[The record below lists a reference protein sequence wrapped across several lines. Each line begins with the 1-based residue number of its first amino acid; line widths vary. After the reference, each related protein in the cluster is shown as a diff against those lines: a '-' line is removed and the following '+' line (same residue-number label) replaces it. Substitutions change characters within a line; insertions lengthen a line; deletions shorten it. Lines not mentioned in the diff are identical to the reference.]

1 MKEIISKLESK
12 KGITLVALVITIVVL
27 LILAGASINLVVGN
41 QGILTKSKKVSEDT
55 KQAAIKEQIDLA
67 LTNYQ
72 IEKIANDNLNFK
84 DYMEDEEQSGIKNF
98 EVIDENPS
106 EDVQL
111 IGRVD
116 GRIIIIKTDGSYV
129 LAKGDNLVK
138 NGFGKNGNENFP
150 DFTNNNGVFSLATDS
165 YRLISSSD
173 FIEVDT
179 FKKYYQAMIGK
190 QKENIGFHY
199 IGFAEY
205 DRDKNLIADQ
215 NVMYVSGSL
224 TYLEK
229 ELKDGDTEIY
239 LNDLSGFEK
248 SNLGAFWEKTG
259 LIFWNYK
266 DSTGYE
272 YPEETYSKN
281 VYYNLFDDSSF
292 ETDSNKIKLKQVWN
306 HGTIAA
312 ETKISQSNKGAN
324 YNYGILANKP
334 LNEKY
339 KIYENKIEGVDNT
352 GSDKETGLFR
362 AGTKYVKILFLINWG
377 NEPSNS
383 QVNFKDIV
391 FAECE

>member
-27 LILAGASINLVVGN
+27 LILAGVSINLVVGN
-41 QGILTKSKKVSEDT
+41 QGILTKTKKADEDA

-84 DYMEDEEQSGIKNF
+84 DYMEDEEQSGIKNL

-106 EDVQL
+106 EDIQL
-111 IGRVD
+111 IGRID
-116 GRIIIIKTDGSYV
+116 GRIIIMKTDGSYV
-129 LAKGDNLVK
+129 LTKGDNLVK

-150 DFTNNNGVFSLATDS
+150 DFTNDNGVFSLTTDS

-179 FKKYYQAMIGK
+179 SKKYYQSMIGG
-190 QKENIGFHY
+190 QKENVGFHY

-248 SNLGAFWEKTG
+248 SNFGASWSKTG

-292 ETDSNKIKLKQVWN
+292 EANSNKIKLKQAWN

-312 ETKISQSNKGAN
+312 GTKVSQSNKGAN
-324 YNYGILANKP
+324 YNYGLVKGNRLTK
-334 LNEKY
+334 KY
-339 KIYENKIEGVDNT
+339 KFYENIIEGINNT
-352 GSDKETGLFR
+352 GSEKNGLFR
-362 AGTKYVKILFLINWG
+362 AGTRYVKILFLINYG
-377 NEPSNS
+377 NESSNL
-383 QVNFKDIV
+383 QVDFKDII

>member
-27 LILAGASINLVVGN
+27 LILAGVSINLVVGN
-41 QGILTKSKKVSEDT
+41 QGILTKTKKADEDA

-84 DYMEDEEQSGIKNF
+84 DYMEDEEQSGIKDL

-106 EDVQL
+106 EEVQL
-111 IGRVD
+111 IGRID
-116 GRIIIIKTDGSYV
+116 GRIIIMKTDGSYV
-129 LAKGDNLVK
+129 LTKGDNLVK

-150 DFTNNNGVFSLATDS
+150 DFTNNNGVFSLTTDR
-165 YRLISSSD
+165 YKLISSSD

-179 FKKYYQAMIGK
+179 SKKYYQSMIGA
-190 QKENIGFHY
+190 QKENVGFHY

-229 ELKDGDTEIY
+229 ELKDGDKEVY
-239 LNDLSGFEK
+239 LNDLSGFQK
-248 SNLGAFWEKTG
+248 NNLDAAWPKTG

-312 ETKISQSNKGAN
+312 GTKVSQSNKGAN
-324 YNYGILANKP
+324 YNYGLVKGNRLTK
-334 LNEKY
+334 KY
-339 KIYENKIEGVDNT
+339 KFYENIIEGINNT
-352 GSDKETGLFR
+352 GSEKNGLFR
-362 AGTKYVKILFLINWG
+362 AGTKYVKILFLINYG
-377 NEPSNS
+377 NESSNL
-383 QVNFKDIV
+383 QVNFKDII

>member
-1 MKEIISKLESK
+1 M
-12 KGITLVALVITIVVL
+12 
-27 LILAGASINLVVGN
+27 VVGN
-41 QGILTKSKKVSEDT
+41 QGILTKTKKADEDA

-84 DYMEDEEQSGIKNF
+84 DYMEDEEQSGIKDL

-106 EDVQL
+106 EEVQL
-111 IGRVD
+111 IGRID
-116 GRIIIIKTDGSYV
+116 GRIIIMKTDGSYV
-129 LAKGDNLVK
+129 LTKGDNLVK

-150 DFTNNNGVFSLATDS
+150 DFTNNNGVFSLTTDR
-165 YRLISSSD
+165 YKLISSSD

-179 FKKYYQAMIGK
+179 SKKYYQSMIGA
-190 QKENIGFHY
+190 QKENVGFHY

-229 ELKDGDTEIY
+229 ELKDGDKEVY
-239 LNDLSGFEK
+239 LNDLSGFQK
-248 SNLGAFWEKTG
+248 NNLDAAWPKTG

-292 ETDSNKIKLKQVWN
+292 ETDSNKIKLKQ
-306 HGTIAA
+306 
-312 ETKISQSNKGAN
+312 
-324 YNYGILANKP
+324 
-334 LNEKY
+334 
-339 KIYENKIEGVDNT
+339 
-352 GSDKETGLFR
+352 
-362 AGTKYVKILFLINWG
+362 
-377 NEPSNS
+377 
-383 QVNFKDIV
+383 
-391 FAECE
+391 

>member
-111 IGRVD
+111 IGRID
-116 GRIIIIKTDGSYV
+116 GRIIVMKTDGSYV
-129 LAKGDNLVK
+129 LTKGDNLVK

-150 DFTNNNGVFSLATDS
+150 DFTNDNGVFSLTTDS
-165 YRLISSSD
+165 YRLIRSSD

-179 FKKYYQAMIGK
+179 SKKYYQAIIGK

-205 DRDKNLIADQ
+205 DRDKNLIADS

-248 SNLGAFWEKTG
+248 SNFVASWSKTG

-383 QVNFKDIV
+383 QLNFKDIV

>member
-27 LILAGASINLVVGN
+27 LILAGVSINLVVGN
-41 QGILTKSKKVSEDT
+41 QGILTKTKKADEDT

-84 DYMEDEEQSGIKNF
+84 DYMEDEEQSGIKNL

-106 EDVQL
+106 EEVQL
-111 IGRVD
+111 IGRID
-116 GRIIIIKTDGSYV
+116 GRIIIMKTDGSYV
-129 LAKGDNLVK
+129 LTKGDNLVK

-150 DFTNNNGVFSLATDS
+150 DFTNNNGVFSLTTDR
-165 YRLISSSD
+165 YKLISSSD

-179 FKKYYQAMIGK
+179 SKKYYQSMIGA
-190 QKENIGFHY
+190 QKENLGFHY

-229 ELKDGDTEIY
+229 ELKDGAKEVY
-239 LNDLSGFEK
+239 LNDLSGFQK
-248 SNLGAFWEKTG
+248 NNLDAALPKTG

-292 ETDSNKIKLKQVWN
+292 EANSNKIKLKQAWN

-312 ETKISQSNKGAN
+312 GTKVSQSNKGAN
-324 YNYGILANKP
+324 YNYGLVEGNRLTK
-334 LNEKY
+334 KY
-339 KIYENKIEGVDNT
+339 KFYENIIEGINNT
-352 GSDKETGLFR
+352 GSERNGLFR
-362 AGTKYVKILFLINWG
+362 AGTKYVKILFLINYG
-377 NEPSNS
+377 NESSNL
-383 QVNFKDIV
+383 QVDFKDII

>member
-27 LILAGASINLVVGN
+27 LILAGVSINLVVGN
-41 QGILTKSKKVSEDT
+41 QGILTKTKKADEDA

-84 DYMEDEEQSGIKNF
+84 DYMEDEEQSGIKDL

-106 EDVQL
+106 EEVQL
-111 IGRVD
+111 IGRID
-116 GRIIIIKTDGSYV
+116 GRIIIMKTDGSYV
-129 LAKGDNLVK
+129 LTKGDNLVK

-150 DFTNNNGVFSLATDS
+150 DFTNNNGVFSLTTDR
-165 YRLISSSD
+165 YKLISSSD

-179 FKKYYQAMIGK
+179 SKKYYQSMIGA
-190 QKENIGFHY
+190 QKENVGFHY

-229 ELKDGDTEIY
+229 ELKDGDKEVY
-239 LNDLSGFEK
+239 LNDLSGFQK
-248 SNLGAFWEKTG
+248 NNLDADWPKTG

-312 ETKISQSNKGAN
+312 GTKVSQSNKGAN
-324 YNYGILANKP
+324 YNYGLVKGNRLTK
-334 LNEKY
+334 KY
-339 KIYENKIEGVDNT
+339 KFYENIIEGINNT
-352 GSDKETGLFR
+352 GSEKNGLFR
-362 AGTKYVKILFLINWG
+362 AGTKYVKILFLINYG
-377 NEPSNS
+377 NESSNL
-383 QVNFKDIV
+383 QVNFKDII

>member
-27 LILAGASINLVVGN
+27 LILAGVSINLVVGN
-41 QGILTKSKKVSEDT
+41 QGILTKTKKADEDA

-84 DYMEDEEQSGIKNF
+84 DYMEDEEQSGIKNL

-106 EDVQL
+106 ENVQL
-111 IGRVD
+111 IGRID
-116 GRIIIIKTDGSYV
+116 GRIIIMKTDGSYV
-129 LAKGDNLVK
+129 LTKGDNLVK

-150 DFTNNNGVFSLATDS
+150 DFTNNNGVFSLTTDR
-165 YRLISSSD
+165 YKLISSSD

-179 FKKYYQAMIGK
+179 SKKYYQSIIGS
-190 QKENIGFHY
+190 QKEDVGYHY
-199 IGFAEY
+199 IGLAEF
-205 DRDKNLIADQ
+205 DIDKNLIIDQ

-229 ELKDGDTEIY
+229 ELKNGDTEVY
-239 LNDLSGFEK
+239 LNNLSGFQK
-248 SNLGAFWEKTG
+248 NNLGVLWQKTG

-292 ETDSNKIKLKQVWN
+292 EANSNKIKLKQAWN

-312 ETKISQSNKGAN
+312 GTKVSQSNKGAN
-324 YNYGILANKP
+324 YNYGLVKGNRLTK
-334 LNEKY
+334 KY
-339 KIYENKIEGVDNT
+339 KFYENIIEGINNT
-352 GSDKETGLFR
+352 ESEKNGLFR
-362 AGTKYVKILFLINWG
+362 AGTKYVKILFLINYG
-377 NEPSNS
+377 NESSNL
-383 QVNFKDIV
+383 QVNFKDII

>member
-27 LILAGASINLVVGN
+27 LILAGVSINLVVGN
-41 QGILTKSKKVSEDT
+41 QGILTKTKKVSEDT

-72 IEKIANDNLNFK
+72 IEKLANDNLNFK
-84 DYMEDEEQSGIKNF
+84 DYMEDEEQSGIKNL

-106 EDVQL
+106 EDIQL
-111 IGRVD
+111 IGRID
-116 GRIIIIKTDGSYV
+116 GRIIIMKTDGSYV
-129 LAKGDNLVK
+129 LTKGDNLVK

-150 DFTNNNGVFSLATDS
+150 DFTNNNGVFSLTTDS
-165 YRLISSSD
+165 YKFISSSD

-179 FKKYYQAMIGK
+179 SKKYYQSMIGE
-190 QKENIGFHY
+190 QKENVGFHY
-199 IGFAEY
+199 IGFTEY
-205 DRDKNLIADQ
+205 DRDKNLITDQ

-239 LNDLSGFEK
+239 LNDLSGFK
-248 SNLGAFWEKTG
+248 KDNLGASWQKTG

-281 VYYNLFDDSSF
+281 VYYNLFDGSSF
-292 ETDSNKIKLKQVWN
+292 EVNSNKIKLKQAWN

-312 ETKISQSNKGAN
+312 GIKVSQSNKGAN
-324 YNYGILANKP
+324 YNYGVVNGNRLTK
-334 LNEKY
+334 KY
-339 KIYENKIEGVDNT
+339 KFYENKIEGVDNT
-352 GSDKETGLFR
+352 GSDKKTGLFR
-362 AGTKYVKILFLINWG
+362 AGTKYVKILFLINYG
-377 NEPSNS
+377 NEPSNL
-383 QVNFKDIV
+383 QVNFKDII